1 MESTFQEVAELWLG
15 NIRCRVK
22 ESTYAKYVNV
32 VRKHLVPALGNCR
45 DEEFTTRQAEEKV
58 RPLCRSDKVTEE
70 VSSILAD

>member
-22 ESTYAKYVNV
+22 ESTYAKYANV

-45 DEEFTTRQAEEKV
+45 DEELTTRQAEEMV
-58 RPLCRSDKVTEE
+58 RR
-70 VSSILAD
+70 